1 MQFLH
6 SRQSRAGLLIL
17 LLGIAVAVAVSPYA
31 IGLIGAGVLYV
42 MFAGMYR
49 RLKPVLR
56 THGAATVTLIAAILL
71 VLLPLTWVVGLV
83 LDQAPET
90 LQALQSADTM
100 SRLNAITVGHVQ
112 VGAELAKASGSI
124 VSWLSRQ
131 ALSFVGGAAR
141 ATLNMLISFFAFYY
155 LLVSGPEEWPKVR
168 EYIPFRAD
176 IADRLKERF
185 FSVTRA
191 TLLGTMLVAAL
202 QGGLVGIG
210 FWLSELPSPGF
221 WGVVTAI
228 ASILPVLGSAL
239 VWVPGVGVLLLQ
251 GNYGGA
257 ALLAFIGGVIASNI
271 DNIVR
276 PMVYKRVS
284 NIHPLI
290 TLIGAFAGVQFFG
303 LLGVLLGPLA
313 IAYFFELLRL
323 YQSEYG
329 SLATT
334 EEQATTASNGP
345 PPSV

>member
-1 MQFLH
+1 M
-6 SRQSRAGLLIL
+6 
-17 LLGIAVAVAVSPYA
+17 LGIAVAIAVSPYA

-49 RLKPVLR
+49 RLKPMLR

-71 VLLPLTWVVGLV
+71 VLLPLTWIVGLV
-83 LDQAPET
+83 IDQAPET

-100 SRLNAITVGHVQ
+100 SRLNAITVGHFQ
-112 VGAELAKASGSI
+112 VGPELAKASGSI
-124 VSWLSRQ
+124 VSWLSKQ

-141 ATLNMLISFFAFYY
+141 ATLNMVISFFAFYY

-176 IADRLKERF
+176 IADQLKDRF

-202 QGGLVGIG
+202 QGGLVGVG
-210 FWLSELPSPGF
+210 FWLSGLPSPGF

-239 VWVPGVGVLLLQ
+239 VWVPGVGVLLLE

-257 ALLAFIGGVIASNI
+257 ALLAFIGGAIASNI
-271 DNIVR
+271 DNIIR

-334 EEQATTASNGP
+334 ENPDETAP
-345 PPSV
+345 PRE

>member
-17 LLGIAVAVAVSPYA
+17 LLGIAVAIAVSPYA

-42 MFAGMYR
+42 MFVGMFR
-49 RLKPVLR
+49 RLRPVLR
-56 THGAATVTLIAAILL
+56 THGAATVTLIAAMLL
-71 VLLPLTWVVGLV
+71 VLLPLVWIIGLV
-83 LDQAPET
+83 IDQAPDK
-90 LQALQSADTM
+90 LQALQSAGTM
-100 SRLNAITVGHVQ
+100 SRLNAISVGRFQ
-112 VGAELAKASGSI
+112 AGAELAKASGSI

-141 ATLNMLISFFAFYY
+141 ATLNMVISFFSFYY
-155 LLVSGPEEWPKVR
+155 LLVSGPDEWSKVR
-168 EYIPFRAD
+168 EYIPFRTD
-176 IADRLKERF
+176 IADQLKDRF

-191 TLLGTMLVAAL
+191 TLLGTGLIAIL
-202 QGGLVGIG
+202 QGGLVGVG
-210 FWLSELPSPGF
+210 FRLAGLPSPGF
-221 WGVVTAI
+221 WGVITAI

-239 VWVPGVGVLLLQ
+239 VWLPGVGVLLLQ

-257 ALLAFIGGVIASNI
+257 ALLAFIGGVVASNI
-271 DNIVR
+271 DNVIR

-334 EEQATTASNGP
+334 EEPTATASNERR
-345 PPSV
+345 

>member
-17 LLGIAVAVAVSPYA
+17 LLGIAVAIAVSPYA

-49 RLKPVLR
+49 WLMPLLR

-71 VLLPLTWVVGLV
+71 VLLPLTWIVGLV
-83 LDQAPET
+83 IDQAPDT

-100 SRLNAITVGHVQ
+100 SRLNAITVGHFQ

-141 ATLNMLISFFAFYY
+141 ATLNLLISFFAFYY

-176 IADRLKERF
+176 IADRLKDRF

-202 QGGLVGIG
+202 QGGLVGVG
-210 FWLSELPSPGF
+210 FWLSGLPSPGF

-239 VWVPGVGVLLLQ
+239 VWVPGVGVLLLE

-271 DNIVR
+271 DNIIR

-334 EEQATTASNGP
+334 ENPDETAP
-345 PPSV
+345 PRE

>member
-17 LLGIAVAVAVSPYA
+17 VLGIAVAIAVSPYA

-56 THGAATVTLIAAILL
+56 THGAATGTLIAAILF
-71 VLLPLTWVVGLV
+71 VLLPLAWIVGLV
-83 LDQAPET
+83 IDQAPDT
-90 LQALQSADTM
+90 LQALQSADAR
-100 SRLNAITVGHVQ
+100 SRLNAITVGHFQ
-112 VGAELAKASGSI
+112 VGTELAKASGSI
-124 VSWLSRQ
+124 VSWLSKQ

-141 ATLNMLISFFAFYY
+141 ATLNMVISFFAFYY

-168 EYIPFRAD
+168 EYIPFRPD
-176 IADRLKERF
+176 IADQLKDRF

-191 TLLGTMLVAAL
+191 TLLGTVLVAIL

-210 FWLSELPSPGF
+210 FWLSGLPSPGF

-271 DNIVR
+271 DNVVR

-284 NIHPLI
+284 NIHPLV

-323 YQSEYG
+323 YQAEYG

-334 EEQATTASNGP
+334 EERA
-345 PPSV
+345 PSIRE

>member
-1 MQFLH
+1 M
-6 SRQSRAGLLIL
+6 
-17 LLGIAVAVAVSPYA
+17 LGIAVAIAVSPYA

-49 RLKPVLR
+49 RLKPMLR

-71 VLLPLTWVVGLV
+71 VLLPLTWIVGLV
-83 LDQAPET
+83 IDQAPET

-100 SRLNAITVGHVQ
+100 SRLNAITVGHFQ

-124 VSWLSRQ
+124 VSWLSKQ

-141 ATLNMLISFFAFYY
+141 ATLNMVISFFAFYY

-176 IADRLKERF
+176 IADQLKDRF

-202 QGGLVGIG
+202 QGGLVGGG
-210 FWLSELPSPGF
+210 FWLSGLPSPGF

-239 VWVPGVGVLLLQ
+239 VWVPGVGVLLLE

-271 DNIVR
+271 DNIIR

-313 IAYFFELLRL
+313 IAYFVELLRL

-334 EEQATTASNGP
+334 ENPDETAP
-345 PPSV
+345 PRE